1 MGREPSRTVRPE
13 LKALVAEASQAL
25 ARLDAAR
32 LEELAAS
39 CRALSGEAAPGSVEE
54 SALLA
59 EEARAA
65 VGEMAVLG
73 RVLEATRAN
82 IRVMKRLRELRL
94 GRLEYSEPP
103 FAASG
108 WSASESED
116 GDD

>member
-1 MGREPSRTVRPE
+1 MGGNAGRVVRPE
-13 LKALVAEASQAL
+13 LKALVAEASHAL

-39 CRALSGEAAPGSVEE
+39 CRALSGEIAPMSAEE
-54 SALLA
+54 RALLA
-59 EEARAA
+59 DEARAA

-82 IRVMKRLRELRL
+82 IRVMKRLRELRM
-94 GRLEYSEPP
+94 GRLEYSEPS
-103 FAASG
+103 AAVA
-108 WSASESED
+108 WSVTETED